1 MSSVLPPTQAL
12 RAYQAELAA
21 AGVAPLETSDEQEAE
36 LQRLALEI
44 LKEELAAARV

>member
-1 MSSVLPPTQAL
+1 MTTSLSPSEAL
-12 RAYQAELAA
+12 RAYRDGLAA

-44 LKEELAAARV
+44 LEEELAARS